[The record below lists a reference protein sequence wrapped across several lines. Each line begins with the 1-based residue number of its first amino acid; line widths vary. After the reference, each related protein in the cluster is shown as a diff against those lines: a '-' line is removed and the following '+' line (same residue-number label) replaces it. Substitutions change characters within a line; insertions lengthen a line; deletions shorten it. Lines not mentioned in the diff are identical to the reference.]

1 MDPSHAQEKR
11 GSPKEGHE
19 FPPGR
24 KGKKEGRKK
33 KGQGPKVGKL
43 AKDKAKP

>member
-1 MDPSHAQEKR
+1 MPKKKEAAQRK
-11 GSPKEGHE
+11 GHE

>member
-11 GSPKEGHE
+11 GSPKEGRE

-24 KGKKEGRKK
+24 KEKKEGRKK
-33 KGQGPKVGKL
+33 KGRGPKVGKL